1 MDEDKV
7 IVGGKDKSSLKIIS
21 ISQQNIIHTIL
32 IPFQCLGIRTIYDK
46 GIFFVGGYGKDL
58 LIFRCDNY
66 EMVQKVKNA
75 HIKYIEGIT
84 ELSNGLI
91 ATHGWDYNIKI
102 WQC

>member
-7 IVGGKDKSSLKIIS
+7 IVGGKDKCSLKIIS

-46 GIFFVGGYGKDL
+46 GVFFVVGYGKDL

-66 EMVQKVKNA
+66 EMIQKVINA
-75 HIKYIEGIT
+75 HNQYIEGIT
-84 ELSNGLI
+84 ELSNGFI
-91 ATHGWDYNIKI
+91 ATHGWDFNIKI
-102 WQC
+102 CQY